1 MRYDEALAYL
11 DAHSSFERTGRIAE
25 PSLGVIRT
33 FCDLMGHPEHAYRT
47 VHVTGTNGKGST
59 VQIATRLLD
68 AHHLRVGT
76 YTSPHLERI
85 NERISIAGEP
95 ISDEAFAEHV
105 GAVADLEVLGGV
117 QPSFFEIMTAVALRW
132 FADEGV
138 DAAVVEVGMLGRW
151 DATNVVD
158 SHVAV
163 VTNIALDHTEYA
175 GPTLAHIAAEKA
187 GIVKPASTLVL
198 GDVNEDLRGIF
209 LAEPAARRVLRGED
223 YDCDRNDLAVGGRM
237 VTVRGPRA
245 AYEDV
250 FVPLHGAHQGVNA
263 ATAICA
269 AEEFF
274 DAPIPRDVLDDAM
287 SRVAMPG
294 RFEVVRRR
302 PLVVLDGA
310 HNPAGA
316 ETCAQVFFED
326 FEPSGRRILVTG
338 SLRSRDP
345 EQMLLALRADEYDV
359 VVTCRPPSPRGMDAE
374 ETAEVARRIGCDHV
388 LVAPSVARA
397 CDLALGTAG
406 EDDAVLVTGSL
417 YVVGSAREH
426 LRQ

>member
-1 MRYDEALAYL
+1 
-11 DAHSSFERTGRIAE
+11 
-25 PSLGVIRT
+25 
-33 FCDLMGHPEHAYRT
+33 
-47 VHVTGTNGKGST
+47 
-59 VQIATRLLD
+59 
-68 AHHLRVGT
+68 
-76 YTSPHLERI
+76 
-85 NERISIAGEP
+85 
-95 ISDEAFAEHV
+95 
-105 GAVADLEVLGGV
+105 
-117 QPSFFEIMTAVALRW
+117 MTAVALRW

-310 HNPAGA
+310 HNPAGVDA
-316 ETCAQVFFED
+316 LRVALGEEFGADVPTTFVVGFSRERDPREMLDRLGVHPERDLVVCTRAPHARALAPALIGAAARDLGCAPERVEVAD
-326 FEPSGRRILVTG
+326 NLADAIGTALLVT
-338 SLRSRDP
+338 P
-345 EQMLLALRADEYDV
+345 ADGRV
-359 VVTCRPPSPRGMDAE
+359 V
-374 ETAEVARRIGCDHV
+374 
-388 LVAPSVARA
+388 
-397 CDLALGTAG
+397 
-406 EDDAVLVTGSL
+406 VTGSL
-417 YVVGSAREH
+417 YVVGAARSV
-426 LRQ
+426 LMGARS